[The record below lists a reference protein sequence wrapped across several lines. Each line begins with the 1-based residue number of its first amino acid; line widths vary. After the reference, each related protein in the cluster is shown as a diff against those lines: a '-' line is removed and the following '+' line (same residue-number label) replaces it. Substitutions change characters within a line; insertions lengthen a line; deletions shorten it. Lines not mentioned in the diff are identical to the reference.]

1 MAQTSMLLEGFEKH
15 EIKDINNK
23 KIILKNLTVPES
35 CKASDFII
43 HITSS
48 NGDRVPFLHYFKP
61 SLDPNNSNVLIIDRE
76 ISVSHSMQLFIQV
89 KPKNKNLG
97 SQIEATLNYE
107 IV

>member
-1 MAQTSMLLEGFEKH
+1 MAQTSMILEGFKKH

-23 KIILKNLTVPES
+23 KVILKNLTVP
-35 CKASDFII
+35 ASYRAADFII

-76 ISVSHSMQLFIQV
+76 ISISHSMQLFIQV
-89 KPKNKNLG
+89 KPKNKDLDG
-97 SQIEATLNYE
+97 QIEATLYYE